1 MQNIKC
7 ISIRTNEG
15 RLFLFPDEI
24 IRLEASSNYTRIFLL
39 NKTRLLTSRVLK
51 QYEMTLSAHGFL
63 RTHRSHLINTKYIQ
77 RVDKQGNIIMQDA
90 SVAGIAR
97 RKRVEVIRAI
107 KAA

>member
-1 MQNIKC
+1 
-7 ISIRTNEG
+7 
-15 RLFLFPDEI
+15 
-24 IRLEASSNYTRIFLL
+24 
-39 NKTRLLTSRVLK
+39 
-51 QYEMTLSAHGFL
+51 MTLSAHGFL